1 VAFYGSDTDLG
12 VCAGHDGSRLW
23 AGDDANT
30 QYAGSAICGP
40 QTSAGRGRGAMFFF
54 QMVGISV
61 APAILG
67 LAQNSAADLESG
79 LKAIFLVGAAA
90 MVVSLLLI
98 TTIPEIA
105 VDAD

>member
-1 VAFYGSDTDLG
+1 
-12 VCAGHDGSRLW
+12 
-23 AGDDANT
+23 
-30 QYAGSAICGP
+30 
-40 QTSAGRGRGAMFFF
+40 M
-54 QMVGISV
+54 